1 MQAQEYKIVVN
12 RVFSDNGKTLEDIYI
27 EYMAGKIAEVIK
39 EINRESQ
46 HNKRSL
52 REKGDFTLFKQM
64 SITYECGTHTYI
76 CSKRITIKKSAIMTV
91 MSKAE

>member
-39 EINRESQ
+39 EINREPT
-46 HNKRSL
+46 SL
-52 REKGDFTLFKQM
+52 HVSHEQYL
-64 SITYECGTHTYI
+64 H
-76 CSKRITIKKSAIMTV
+76 MTQ
-91 MSKAE
+91 E

>member
-12 RVFSDNGKTLEDIYI
+12 RVFSDNGKTLEEIYI

-39 EINRESQ
+39 EINRESH

-52 REKGDFTLFKQM
+52 R
-64 SITYECGTHTYI
+64 
-76 CSKRITIKKSAIMTV
+76 KRAILRCL
-91 MSKAE
+91 SR

>member
-39 EINRESQ
+39 EINRE
-46 HNKRSL
+46 
-52 REKGDFTLFKQM
+52 
-64 SITYECGTHTYI
+64 
-76 CSKRITIKKSAIMTV
+76 
-91 MSKAE
+91 AEAENLSVSEFAY

>member
-39 EINRESQ
+39 EINRESR

-52 REKGDFTLFKQM
+52 REKGDFTLFWQRICNKGIS
-64 SITYECGTHTYI
+64 SIFL
-76 CSKRITIKKSAIMTV
+76 
-91 MSKAE
+91 

>member
-12 RVFSDNGKTLEDIYI
+12 RVFSDNGKTLEEIYI

-46 HNKRSL
+46 YNKRSL
-52 REKGDFTLFKQM
+52 REKGDFTLFYLK
-64 SITYECGTHTYI
+64 C
-76 CSKRITIKKSAIMTV
+76 RL
-91 MSKAE
+91 

>member
-39 EINRESQ
+39 EINRESLDKEGNGASNS
-46 HNKRSL
+46 HKRSENGEGTIL
-52 REKGDFTLFKQM
+52 RAHL
-64 SITYECGTHTYI
+64 
-76 CSKRITIKKSAIMTV
+76 
-91 MSKAE
+91 

>member
-39 EINRESQ
+39 EINREACNILSS
-46 HNKRSL
+46 H
-52 REKGDFTLFKQM
+52 
-64 SITYECGTHTYI
+64 HTFSYPQG
-76 CSKRITIKKSAIMTV
+76 A
-91 MSKAE
+91 